1 MHVIV
6 SGPALPVGVVS
17 AAWKFV
23 YVPVPKAACTS
34 MLWTLADVQQE
45 TAEPLG
51 IASAAAVTRSL
62 LVHEPAFW
70 RRTALLQTLPPA
82 EWSRICGDDEW
93 LIFTITRDPV
103 SRLWSAWQSKLLM
116 REPRFVGAFGDRSW
130 FPRIPRSPRDVVED
144 FRRFVEAL
152 GGDQALLRADRHWQ
166 PQVELLALDRVDFT
180 HVGTASAYARTLD
193 VVEQHLAGQGWR
205 GRLASRRENA
215 TLIGLNALGAVDE
228 DIRHAIES
236 IYADDMRALGY
247 AGRPA
252 PERSG
257 RAADEHA
264 AQLLVACVR
273 AIAARHE
280 RVGDLLELLGGARTP
295 PL

>member
-6 SGPALPVGVVS
+6 SSPALPVGVVS

-51 IASAAAVTRSL
+51 IASSAAVTRSL

-70 RRTALLQTLPPA
+70 RRAALLHTLPAA

-116 REPRFVGAFGDRSW
+116 REPRFVGAFGDQSW
-130 FPRIPRSPRDVVED
+130 FPRMPRSPRDVVED
-144 FRRFVEAL
+144 FRRFVAALGDDEAL
-152 GGDQALLRADRHWQ
+152 VRADRHWQ

-180 HVGTASAYARTLD
+180 HVGTTCAYARTLD
-193 VVEQHLAGQGWR
+193 VVEQHLVGQGWR
-205 GRLASRRENA
+205 GPLASRRENA
-215 TLIGLNALGAVDE
+215 TPIGLGALGAVD
-228 DIRHAIES
+228 DDTRHAIES
-236 IYADDMRALGY
+236 IYADDMRVLGY

-257 RAADEHA
+257 RAVDEHA
-264 AQLLVACVR
+264 AQVLVECVR

-280 RVGDLLELLGGARTP
+280 RVGDLLELLDGARTP